1 MKIVGIYKKYCL
13 KFQSIQSSFFKFFL
27 FNKYEMADSM
37 DINKYLNINI
47 GTAMKVN
54 RNVKICS

>member
-1 MKIVGIYKKYCL
+1 
-13 KFQSIQSSFFKFFL
+13 
-27 FNKYEMADSM
+27 MADSM

>member
-1 MKIVGIYKKYCL
+1 
-13 KFQSIQSSFFKFFL
+13 
-27 FNKYEMADSM
+27 M

-54 RNVKICS
+54 RNVKICSDHLKTKKICRHAVNKIDLDR